1 VTVARRARD
10 ELRFGAERTLNL
22 RDTLPTAA
30 EALRRCDAWLRSQQ
44 VRGAREVLVVTGRG
58 SHSPDG
64 VPVLKPAIEKLLHVL
79 RRRGVVDGH
88 VEHNPGAFAV
98 TLAPLRALNDAPAR
112 RRDPARP
119 VAGFAFAGLD
129 ASTQAL
135 LREAAERALHSLG
148 VTPDDRQLTDEM
160 HRQVSILADGLRG
173 DAMDPEQLR
182 AALRRAIAEY
192 D

>member
-1 VTVARRARD
+1 MVGRRALD
-10 ELRFGAERTLNL
+10 ELRFGADRTLNL

-30 EALRRCDAWLRSQQ
+30 EALRRCEAWLRSQQ
-44 VRGAREVLVVTGRG
+44 VRGSREVLVVTGRG

-64 VPVLKPAIEKLLHVL
+64 IPVLKPAIGKLLHVL

-98 TLAPLRALNDAPAR
+98 TLAPLRALTDAPAR

-119 VAGFAFAGLD
+119 VAGFSFAGLD

-135 LREAAERALHSLG
+135 LREVAERALDALG
-148 VTPDDRQLTDEM
+148 VTPHEGRLTDEM
-160 HRQVSILADGLRG
+160 HRQIAILADGLRG
-173 DAMDPEQLR
+173 DAADQEQLR
-182 AALRRAIAEY
+182 AALRRALAEY

>member
-1 VTVARRARD
+1 MRRALD
-10 ELRFGAERTLNL
+10 ELRFGADRTLNL
-22 RDTLPTAA
+22 RDSLPTAA
-30 EALRRCDAWLRSQQ
+30 DAVRRCEGWLRGQQ

-64 VPVLKPAIEKLLHVL
+64 VPVVKPAIEKLLHVL
-79 RRRGVVDGH
+79 RRQGVVEGH

-98 TLAPLRALNDAPAR
+98 TLAPLRALSDAPAR

-119 VAGFAFAGLD
+119 VAAFAFAGLD
-129 ASTQAL
+129 AETLAL
-135 LREAAERALHSLG
+135 LREVAERALHALG
-148 VTPDDRQLTDEM
+148 VAPDEHRVTDEM
-160 HRQVSILADGLRG
+160 HRQISILAHALAG
-173 DAMDPEQLR
+173 DAADGEQLR

>member
-1 VTVARRARD
+1 MGVRRALD
-10 ELRFGAERTLNL
+10 ELRFGADRTLSL
-22 RDTLPTAA
+22 RDSLPTVA
-30 EALRRCDAWLRSQQ
+30 EATRRCEAWLRSQQ
-44 VRGAREVLVVTGRG
+44 VRGTREVLVVTGRG

-98 TLAPLRALNDAPAR
+98 TLAPLRALSDAPAR
-112 RRDPARP
+112 RRDPVRP
-119 VAGFAFAGLD
+119 VAVFAFAGLD
-129 ASTQAL
+129 AATQVL
-135 LREAAERALHSLG
+135 LREVAERALHALG
-148 VTPDDRQLTDEM
+148 VTPDEHRLSDEM
-160 HRQVSILADGLRG
+160 HRQISILAHALQG
-173 DAMDPEQLR
+173 DAADPERLR

>member
-1 VTVARRARD
+1 MVVRRALD
-10 ELRFGAERTLNL
+10 ELRFGADRTLNL
-22 RDTLPTAA
+22 RDSLPTAA
-30 EALRRCDAWLRSQQ
+30 AATRRCEAWLRSQQ

-64 VPVLKPAIEKLLHVL
+64 VPVLKPAIEKLLRQL

-98 TLAPLRALNDAPAR
+98 RLAPLRALSDAPAR

-119 VAGFAFAGLD
+119 VAEFAFGGLD
-129 ASTQAL
+129 AATQVL
-135 LREAAERALHSLG
+135 LREVAERALHALG
-148 VTPDDRQLTDEM
+148 VTPDERRLSDEM
-160 HRQVSILADGLRG
+160 HRQISILAHALRG
-173 DAMDPEQLR
+173 DAADPEQLR